1 MSKLTFTKDFL
12 FHRLT
17 SKNRHGLH
25 SPFVYKLVDE
35 VIYDREHKPAYDKI
49 EKERDHLLVD
59 DTYITVT
66 DLGAGSRV
74 NKNNR
79 KKISDI
85 TINALKSPKLAQL
98 LYRLTAFVKPKTIVE
113 LGTCLGIT
121 TLYLHEAAPNA
132 KVYTLEGCPETANVA
147 KKVFSHAGLTDLKPI
162 VGNFDDTLGDVLGK
176 HEKLDLVY
184 IDGNHQRVA
193 TLNYFEQCLP
203 KVHED
208 TMLIFDDIYW
218 SEGMKQA
225 WAQIKANPRVTVTV
239 DLFWIG
245 LVFFK
250 TGRVKEDFKI
260 RF

>member
-1 MSKLTFTKDFL
+1 MSNLTFTKDFL
-12 FHRLT
+12 VHRFT

-35 VIYDREHKPAYDKI
+35 VIYDYKHKQAYDKI
-49 EKERDHLLVD
+49 EKERNELLID

-79 KKISDI
+79 KKVSDI
-85 TINALKSPKLAQL
+85 TKNALKSPKLAQL
-98 LYRLTAFVKPKTIVE
+98 LYRLAAFIQPKSIVE

-121 TLYLHEAAPNA
+121 TLYLQEAAPDA

-147 KKVFSHAGLTDLKPI
+147 KKVFSRAGFDELNPI
-162 VGNFDDTLGDVLGK
+162 IGNFDDTLAGVLGE

-203 KVHED
+203 KVHEG

-218 SEGMKQA
+218 SDGMKQA
-225 WAQIKANPRVTVTV
+225 WAQIKANPQVTVTV